1 MANYNLKYL
10 KTGLSILLCVAMIIT
25 FFQANA
31 QTGKII
37 YVPDNFPTIQAAVDA
52 ASPGTII
59 VVRDG
64 TYRENIVV
72 EEKNDLVI
80 RSEHGPKNTIICNTG
95 ETSDADI
102 IELIA
107 CKNIVLQGFTIV
119 NDKDL
124 VAHGMKIMSDNI
136 TIANNIIK
144 GPNVNIAVI
153 VDTCRGIILQNNTF
167 RETFNGIQ
175 IDRSSGF
182 RVTNNLII
190 GMNGYGINFR
200 HNNHNNLVDHNII
213 SSIQS
218 TVPEIAGTGIIIDSD
233 VYSEIIFNSIVGC
246 QVGIRVNSPGDSIYL
261 NQFIDNSKH
270 IAIQM
275 ANITW
280 TSSPIDYIYDGK
292 KFHGCLGN
300 YWDDYRGLDQN
311 HDGVGDT
318 PYKIS
323 EAQVDNY
330 PLMELI
336 KFYNIISSSTQT
348 STTTFTATST
358 TSPKTSTSTT
368 QTITSTSSTPYTTS
382 SYTTTTSTV
391 PITSGPPIEILIIAV
406 VLLLAIILA
415 IILYARTRKRV

>member
-1 MANYNLKYL
+1 MNKKFCGELHLKHL
-10 KTGLSILLCVAMIIT
+10 KAGLSILLCIAMIIT
-25 FFQANA
+25 FFQAHA

-52 ASPGTII
+52 ASSGTTI

-72 EEKNDLVI
+72 EEKRDLVI
-80 RSEHGPKNTIICNTG
+80 RSEHGPKNTVIYNTG
-95 ETSDADI
+95 ETGDAYI

-124 VAHGMKIMSDNI
+124 LAHGIKIMSDNI

-144 GPNVNIAVI
+144 GPNIGTAVTMDSS
-153 VDTCRGIILQNNTF
+153 VETILQNNTF

-182 RVTNNLII
+182 RITNNLII

-233 VYSEIIFNSIVGC
+233 AYSEIIFNSIVGC
-246 QVGIRVNSPGDSIYL
+246 QVGIKVNSPGDSIYL
-261 NQFIDNSKH
+261 NQFIGNGKH
-270 IAIQM
+270 ISIQM
-275 ANITW
+275 ANTTW
-280 TSSPIDYIYDGK
+280 NSSPLDYIYDGK
-292 KFHGCLGN
+292 KFHGRLGN

-330 PLMELI
+330 PLKELI
-336 KFYNIISSSTQT
+336 KSYTIISSSTQT
-348 STTTFTATST
+348 LTTTFTTST

-368 QTITSTSSTPYTTS
+368 QTITSTSSTP
-382 SYTTTTSTV
+382 
-391 PITSGPPIEILIIAV
+391 
-406 VLLLAIILA
+406 
-415 IILYARTRKRV
+415 